1 MSNNK
6 KQRKTI
12 NYKRFAIKIAAFL
25 LAIFV
30 LVSGGLYLYLTGFN
44 DTAVDLSSK
53 LNNDNITRI
62 QTNGKSCNILV
73 MGVDV
78 GTAGSTNANDPK
90 RTDTMI
96 LVHYNASD
104 KKISMV
110 SIPRDT
116 LITINGRNQKIN
128 AAHAIGGVTSAV
140 AAVQKLIGVKINY
153 YAKVNYKGFDKLIDA
168 IGGVDINITRKM
180 DYDDPTQDL
189 SIHFKKGLV
198 HLDGKKAEE
207 FFRWRKNTDGSGL
220 ANGDLGRIENQH
232 IFIAKVMEKV
242 KSPFIIF
249 KIPSVLT
256 AVKSAIETNMDA
268 SEIFKFGYIFASIDS
283 DKLSM
288 ETLKGAEKSINGVSY
303 VVYDEALNKK
313 VISEL
318 SDNKAQVVNKSKLKI
333 KVINGTKKTGLAK
346 DFSTY
351 LVEKGYNEAKTQTG
365 KATVKSKIIVYNG
378 SEDMK
383 SKLQTDFKIDNIE
396 FLSSSDKNFD
406 VVVTLGDDH
415 ELMH

>member
-6 KQRKTI
+6 KQRKII
-12 NYKRFAIKIAAFL
+12 NYKKFAIKIAAFL
-25 LAIFV
+25 VAIIV
-30 LVSGGLYLYLTGFN
+30 LVFGGIYLYLTGFN
-44 DTAVDLSSK
+44 NTAVSLSSGLSSDDVK
-53 LNNDNITRI
+53 I
-62 QTNGKSCNILV
+62 QSDSKSRNILI

-78 GTAGSTNANDPK
+78 GTAGSTNVNDPK

-96 LVHYNASD
+96 LVHYNAVD
-104 KKISMV
+104 KKVSLISV
-110 SIPRDT
+110 PRDT
-116 LITINGRNQKIN
+116 LAVVNGRNQKIN
-128 AAHAIGGVTSAV
+128 AAHAIGGVNYAV
-140 AAVQKLIGVKINY
+140 AAVEKLVGVKIDY
-153 YAKVNYKGFDKLIDA
+153 YAKINYKGFDELIDA

-189 SIHFKKGLV
+189 SIHFNKGLV

-207 FFRWRKNTDGSGL
+207 FFRWRKNSDGSGL

-232 IFIAKVMEKV
+232 IFITKVMEKV
-242 KSPFIIF
+242 KSPLVIF
-249 KIPSVLT
+249 KISSILT

-268 SEIFKFGYIFASIDS
+268 NELFKYGFIFATINSEKI
-283 DKLSM
+283 SM
-288 ETLKGAEKSINGVSY
+288 ETLQGAEKYVNNISY
-303 VVYDEALNKK
+303 VVYEEAMNQK

-318 SDNKAQVVNKSKLKI
+318 SDNKASAVDKSKLKI

-351 LVEKGYNEAKTQTG
+351 LTEKGYNEAKTETG
-365 KATVKSKIIVYNG
+365 EATSKSKITVYNG

-383 SKLQTDFKIDNIE
+383 ADLQTDFKIDNIE
-396 FLSSSDKNFD
+396 FLTSSDKTFD
-406 VVVTLGDDH
+406 VVVILGDDH